1 MKKRSSVNYGI
12 QSDNVWAGA
21 VAGGPHAIAVSFS
34 GREQV
39 ALIAKLSE
47 DIRHLGLS
55 FEREKSILEHLE
67 TLKTQPSVDRA
78 STLDKVV
85 SGLKEAGHLAELM
98 SPLKA
103 LAAAF
108 GLSLPF

>member
-1 MKKRSSVNYGI
+1 MKRPSSVNYGI
-12 QSDNVWAGA
+12 QADNVRGDA
-21 VAGGPHAIAVSFS
+21 VAVGPHSTAVSYS
-34 GREQV
+34 GKEEA
-39 ALIAKLSE
+39 ALIARLSE

-55 FEREKSILEHLE
+55 SEREKSILEHLE
-67 TLKTQPSVDRA
+67 GLKTQPSPQRA
-78 STLDKVV
+78 ATFDKVV
-85 SGLKEAGHLAELM
+85 SGLKEVGHLAELI